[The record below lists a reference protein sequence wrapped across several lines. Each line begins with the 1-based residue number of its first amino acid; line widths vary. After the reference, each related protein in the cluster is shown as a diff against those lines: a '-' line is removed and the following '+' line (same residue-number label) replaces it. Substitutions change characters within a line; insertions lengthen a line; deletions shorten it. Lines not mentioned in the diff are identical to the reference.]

1 MVLIGAK
8 IDEVRTDG
16 NLDVLKRD
24 LDAYVNIG
32 LEAAEIPVHG
42 LDAIK
47 NGRLDEKRVSETVK
61 ILSRY
66 DFTYSVHSPNPLNLM
81 DKEDIDLHLS
91 VFDAGLRFTEAI
103 GSRIM
108 VYHAGRFVP
117 EEKFFVNG
125 SNRVSP
131 AEQEDLLKME
141 RDHLIRLSES
151 HPDVVICVE
160 NARPYL
166 EVSPYC
172 YSENLQRLLEQIKR
186 INRPN
191 VKIILDI
198 GHLFMASKFYRFDPV
213 EAAGGVKGHI
223 AHMHIHDNFGGSVH
237 HYEKMQ
243 THQIPFGKG
252 DSHMPVGRGC
262 VPVREILAACLDGYD
277 GMLMM
282 ELRSRYFSDTQESK
296 RNLEAIL
303 SGPAFH

>member
-16 NLDVLKRD
+16 SLEVLKRD
-24 LDAYVNIG
+24 LDAHANIG

-61 ILSRY
+61 ILSQY

-81 DKEDIDLHLS
+81 DKDNINLHLS
-91 VFDAGLRFTEAI
+91 VFDASLRFTEAI

-117 EEKFFVNG
+117 EEKFFVYG
-125 SNRVSP
+125 KNRVSP

-141 RDHLIRLSES
+141 REHLVRLSES
-151 HPDVVICVE
+151 RPDVVICVE

-172 YSENLQRLLEQIKR
+172 YSENLQRLLEQVQR

-198 GHLFMASKFYRFDPV
+198 GHLFMASKFYRFDPI
-213 EAAGGVKGHI
+213 EATGGVKGRI
-223 AHMHIHDNFGGSVH
+223 AHMHIHDNFGGSAH

-252 DSHMPVGRGC
+252 DSHMPVGWGD
-262 VPVREILAACLDGYD
+262 VPVREILAACLNGYE

-282 ELRSRYFSDTQESK
+282 ELRSRYFGDTEESK
-296 RNLEAIL
+296 QNLEAIL
-303 SGPAFH
+303 DGISMM